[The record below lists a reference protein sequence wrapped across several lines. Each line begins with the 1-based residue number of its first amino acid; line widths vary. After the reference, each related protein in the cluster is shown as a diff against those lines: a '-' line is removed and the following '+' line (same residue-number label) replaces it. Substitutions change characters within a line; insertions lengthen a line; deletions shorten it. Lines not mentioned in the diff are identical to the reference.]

1 MAEAKDV
8 WNKNRDDDGP
18 NVWDLRE
25 TLAYRNF
32 LRGRPFDAPEDDDD
46 DSGENK
52 PRQPDPSAIAV
63 RCELPRKELLVEA
76 APDRFFDDD
85 HYRGFPAV
93 LVRLAAVDEPELADL
108 LEGAHRLRLAIK
120 PRTPR
125 KRRRRS

>member
-1 MAEAKDV
+1 MVDAATLRRLALALPGAVEASE
-8 WNKNRDDDGP
+8 G
-18 NVWDLRE
+18 
-25 TLAYRNF
+25 
-32 LRGRPFDAPEDDDD
+32 GRLVCEVAGKGFAWTYMRRVDPK
-46 DSGENK
+46 K

-76 APDRFFDDD
+76 APYRFFDDD